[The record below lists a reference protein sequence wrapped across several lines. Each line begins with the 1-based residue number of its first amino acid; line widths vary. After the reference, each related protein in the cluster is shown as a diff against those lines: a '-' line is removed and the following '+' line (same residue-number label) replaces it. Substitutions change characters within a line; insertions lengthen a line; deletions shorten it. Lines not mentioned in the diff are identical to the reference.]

1 MHLGRVCTEAASASS
16 QLCKS
21 VACTPPRLASSAMI
35 GGSQINP
42 SRTSGI
48 LLPEEQKE
56 LLYSSASRSFS
67 RPRDQGLFLP
77 PFAPPRLGIIGLE
90 EREERGERRAENR
103 GAPKHLKAG
112 GRAIAC
118 GMRKSRRRGWG
129 AEEAASLE
137 RRLIQADPPARM
149 AAAAATATTS
159 PPPGTALP
167 PFQFRPRHE
176 GPNWRRLSAVEVD
189 RVAAEVN
196 VAVLQEHLE
205 HVTFCNAGRERC
217 PHCQGPADPLLLKL
231 LRLAQLCLEY
241 LLHSQDYLSAQLR
254 AGQELLRAADAHR
267 DLLAKDVARGAQ
279 QIRLLKEECKR
290 RKKMIATQQMML
302 QAGATYHQCQF
313 CDKAFMNSSFLHS
326 HLQRR
331 HSEEPVTDQK
341 KKSQTYKLQEEIN
354 QLKEQLQLTRSQL
367 EAEQHAH
374 IVKLS
379 KEYEDRRSKEEEI
392 RHLFHKWKEE
402 EKEKLARELEKVKE
416 MFMKEFKE
424 LTAKNSELE
433 NHLLE
438 VQKSNQHLK
447 SNLGTLKDTVELTD
461 EKHRIATDHQNVMQL
476 LEKQEAKWS
485 SKVQALQE
493 EHENEKYQLT
503 TQIEKLKAS
512 VAEELNMSNIFY
524 EKRLEEVGQKLQ
536 EQNDLIIIQKHQIEK
551 LASKKPVENS
561 KLSEVKT
568 SAQNVQPKSSPSSMH
583 DFGIE
588 AENQSVLPAVR
599 LLSKERPESA
609 VQEIEKQVPQTGKN
623 KSHINILKSDPSLTK
638 ELRTVLE
645 QTLAEKLESLGIK
658 SGVRGIPSD
667 HLNRVLISVETARE
681 ERKKQLP
688 DIQHIREQLERQVSF
703 RVAERS
709 SCSRFL
715 SNPLLSSEAKYR
727 TTRLGTSLP
736 TVFPKPVKRSSITKH
751 SLVQRTLPAEN
762 TSTPKTKKNMLKD
775 EISRKPPST
784 VTPPFSSEEEVED
797 NDIRHSY
804 ISPELSLHKASK
816 SHNKDNLT
824 RFAYRSDVNIPE
836 DEVDLKPSRSRSS
849 LLQNEMDEMEKF
861 LLSQRKESKEIGG
874 MNGGSS
880 SIHTCA
886 QGVKF
891 TGIGEEDDWD
901 LSSLEDEK
909 PLKDEKNKNVR
920 AVEKNDPCAV
930 SMTHEWGKPVK
941 DEGRPDADMSSSPKS
956 SLVTVTDWSD
966 SSDI

>member
-1 MHLGRVCTEAASASS
+1 
-16 QLCKS
+16 
-21 VACTPPRLASSAMI
+21 
-35 GGSQINP
+35 
-42 SRTSGI
+42 
-48 LLPEEQKE
+48 
-56 LLYSSASRSFS
+56 
-67 RPRDQGLFLP
+67 
-77 PFAPPRLGIIGLE
+77 
-90 EREERGERRAENR
+90 
-103 GAPKHLKAG
+103 
-112 GRAIAC
+112 
-118 GMRKSRRRGWG
+118 
-129 AEEAASLE
+129 
-137 RRLIQADPPARM
+137 M
-149 AAAAATATTS
+149 AAAATS
-159 PPPGTALP
+159 PPPGAALP
-167 PFQFRPRHE
+167 PFQFRSRLE
-176 GPNWRRLSAVEVD
+176 GPDWRRLSAVEVD

-313 CDKAFMNSSFLHS
+313 CDKAFMNASFLHS

-331 HSEEPVTDQK
+331 HSEEPVTDRK
-341 KKSQTYKLQEEIN
+341 KKSHTYKLQEEIN
-354 QLKEQLQLTRSQL
+354 ELKEQLQLTRSQL

-374 IVKLS
+374 VVKLS

-392 RHLFHKWKEE
+392 RHLFHKWKDE

-461 EKHRIATDHQNVMQL
+461 EKHRIAVDHQNVMQL

-485 SKVQALQE
+485 SKVQTLQE
-493 EHENEKYQLT
+493 EHENEKHQLT
-503 TQIEKLKAS
+503 SQIEKLKAS

-524 EKRLEEVGQKLQ
+524 QKRLEELGQKLQ
-536 EQNDLIIIQKHQIEK
+536 EQNDLIIIQKNQIEK
-551 LASKKPVENS
+551 LASKKPVENL

-609 VQEIEKQVPQTGKN
+609 VQEQALLVHMLEPIEELPENEKEIEKQVPQKGKN
-623 KSHINILKSDPSLTK
+623 TSHVIKTLKSDPSLTK

-658 SGVRGIPSD
+658 SGVHGIPSD

-681 ERKKQLP
+681 ERKKQVP

-703 RVAERS
+703 RVAEKS

-715 SNPLLSSEAKYR
+715 SNPHLSSEAKHR

-736 TVFPKPVKRSSITKH
+736 TVFPRPVKRSSFAKH
-751 SLVQRTLPAEN
+751 SPVQRTLPAEN

-775 EISRKPPST
+775 DVSRKPPST
-784 VTPPFSSEEEVED
+784 VTSPFSSEEEVEE

-804 ISPELSLHKASK
+804 ISPELALHKASK
-816 SHNKDNLT
+816 DHSKDNLP

-836 DEVDLKPSRSRSS
+836 DEVDLKPSRSS

-880 SIHTCA
+880 SIHACA
-886 QGVKF
+886 QEVKF
-891 TGIGEEDDWD
+891 TDIEDEDDWD

-909 PLKDEKNKNVR
+909 PLKNEKNKNVR
-920 AVEKNDPCAV
+920 AVEKNDPGAA
-930 SMTHEWGKPVK
+930 STTHEGGKPIK
-941 DEGRPDADMSSSPKS
+941 DEGRQDAAISSSLKS

>member
-1 MHLGRVCTEAASASS
+1 MRR
-16 QLCKS
+16 
-21 VACTPPRLASSAMI
+21 PP
-35 GGSQINP
+35 G
-42 SRTSGI
+42 
-48 LLPEEQKE
+48 
-56 LLYSSASRSFS
+56 
-67 RPRDQGLFLP
+67 
-77 PFAPPRLGIIGLE
+77 
-90 EREERGERRAENR
+90 
-103 GAPKHLKAG
+103 
-112 GRAIAC
+112 
-118 GMRKSRRRGWG
+118 RRRHPRQV
-129 AEEAASLE
+129 AVRDPRFFLSQ
-137 RRLIQADPPARM
+137 QADPPARM
-149 AAAAATATTS
+149 AAAAATS
-159 PPPGTALP
+159 PPPGMALP

-176 GPNWRRLSAVEVD
+176 GPDWRRLSAVEVD

-290 RKKMIATQQMML
+290 RKKMIATQQTML

-313 CDKAFMNSSFLHS
+313 CDKAFMNASFLHS

-331 HSEEPVTDQK
+331 HSQEPVTDQK

-461 EKHRIATDHQNVMQL
+461 EKHRIAMDHQNVMQL

-485 SKVQALQE
+485 SKVQGLQE

-503 TQIEKLKAS
+503 AQIEKLKAS

-524 EKRLEEVGQKLQ
+524 QKRLEELGQKLQ
-536 EQNDLIIIQKHQIEK
+536 EQNDLIVIQKHQIEK

-568 SAQNVQPKSSPSSMH
+568 SAQNIQPKSSPSSMH

-609 VQEIEKQVPQTGKN
+609 VQEIEKQVPQIGKN
-623 KSHINILKSDPSLTK
+623 KSHMINILKSDPSLTK

-709 SCSRFL
+709 SCSRFF
-715 SNPLLSSEAKYR
+715 SNPVLSSEAKHR

-736 TVFPKPVKRSSITKH
+736 TVFPKPVKRSSITKR

-784 VTPPFSSEEEVED
+784 V
-797 NDIRHSY
+797 
-804 ISPELSLHKASK
+804 
-816 SHNKDNLT
+816 
-824 RFAYRSDVNIPE
+824 
-836 DEVDLKPSRSRSS
+836 
-849 LLQNEMDEMEKF
+849 
-861 LLSQRKESKEIGG
+861 
-874 MNGGSS
+874 
-880 SIHTCA
+880 
-886 QGVKF
+886 
-891 TGIGEEDDWD
+891 
-901 LSSLEDEK
+901 
-909 PLKDEKNKNVR
+909 
-920 AVEKNDPCAV
+920 
-930 SMTHEWGKPVK
+930 
-941 DEGRPDADMSSSPKS
+941 
-956 SLVTVTDWSD
+956 
-966 SSDI
+966 

>member
-1 MHLGRVCTEAASASS
+1 MRR
-16 QLCKS
+16 
-21 VACTPPRLASSAMI
+21 PP
-35 GGSQINP
+35 G
-42 SRTSGI
+42 
-48 LLPEEQKE
+48 
-56 LLYSSASRSFS
+56 
-67 RPRDQGLFLP
+67 
-77 PFAPPRLGIIGLE
+77 
-90 EREERGERRAENR
+90 
-103 GAPKHLKAG
+103 
-112 GRAIAC
+112 
-118 GMRKSRRRGWG
+118 RRRHPRQV
-129 AEEAASLE
+129 AVRDPRFFLSQ
-137 RRLIQADPPARM
+137 QADPPARM
-149 AAAAATATTS
+149 AAAAATS
-159 PPPGTALP
+159 PPPGMALP

-176 GPNWRRLSAVEVD
+176 GPDWRRLSAVEVD

-290 RKKMIATQQMML
+290 RKKMIATQQTML

-313 CDKAFMNSSFLHS
+313 CDKAFMNASFLHS

-331 HSEEPVTDQK
+331 HSQEPVTDQK

-461 EKHRIATDHQNVMQL
+461 EKHRIAMDHQNVMQL

-485 SKVQALQE
+485 SKVQGLQE
-493 EHENEKYQLT
+493 EHENEKY
-503 TQIEKLKAS
+503 
-512 VAEELNMSNIFY
+512 
-524 EKRLEEVGQKLQ
+524 
-536 EQNDLIIIQKHQIEK
+536 QIEK

-568 SAQNVQPKSSPSSMH
+568 SAQNIQPKSSPSSMH

-609 VQEIEKQVPQTGKN
+609 VQEQPPLVPMLEPIEELPKNEKEIEKQVPQIGKN
-623 KSHINILKSDPSLTK
+623 KSHMINILKSDPSLTK

-709 SCSRFL
+709 SCSRFF
-715 SNPLLSSEAKYR
+715 SNPVLSSEAKHR

-736 TVFPKPVKRSSITKH
+736 TVFPKPVKRSSITKR

-784 VTPPFSSEEEVED
+784 V
-797 NDIRHSY
+797 
-804 ISPELSLHKASK
+804 
-816 SHNKDNLT
+816 
-824 RFAYRSDVNIPE
+824 
-836 DEVDLKPSRSRSS
+836 
-849 LLQNEMDEMEKF
+849 
-861 LLSQRKESKEIGG
+861 
-874 MNGGSS
+874 
-880 SIHTCA
+880 
-886 QGVKF
+886 
-891 TGIGEEDDWD
+891 
-901 LSSLEDEK
+901 
-909 PLKDEKNKNVR
+909 
-920 AVEKNDPCAV
+920 
-930 SMTHEWGKPVK
+930 
-941 DEGRPDADMSSSPKS
+941 
-956 SLVTVTDWSD
+956 
-966 SSDI
+966 

>member
-1 MHLGRVCTEAASASS
+1 MRRPPGRRSHPRQVAVRDPHFFLS
-16 QLCKS
+16 Q
-21 VACTPPRLASSAMI
+21 
-35 GGSQINP
+35 Q
-42 SRTSGI
+42 
-48 LLPEEQKE
+48 
-56 LLYSSASRSFS
+56 
-67 RPRDQGLFLP
+67 
-77 PFAPPRLGIIGLE
+77 
-90 EREERGERRAENR
+90 AE
-103 GAPKHLKAG
+103 
-112 GRAIAC
+112 
-118 GMRKSRRRGWG
+118 
-129 AEEAASLE
+129 SL
-137 RRLIQADPPARM
+137 ARM
-149 AAAAATATTS
+149 ATATS
-159 PPPGTALP
+159 PPPGAVLP

-176 GPNWRRLSAVEVD
+176 GPDWRRLSAVEVD

-217 PHCQGPADPLLLKL
+217 PHCRGPADPLLLKL

-241 LLHSQDYLSAQLR
+241 LLHSQDYLSAQVR
-254 AGQELLRAADAHR
+254 AGQELLRSADAHR

-279 QIRLLKEECKR
+279 QIQLLKEECKR
-290 RKKMIATQQMML
+290 RKKMIATQQMVL

-331 HSEEPVTDQK
+331 HSEEPITASQK
-341 KKSQTYKLQEEIN
+341 KKSQTDKLQEEIN

-379 KEYEDRRSKEEEI
+379 KEYEERRSKEEEI

-447 SNLGTLKDTVELTD
+447 SNLGTLKDTTELID
-461 EKHRIATDHQNVMQL
+461 EKQPIAMDHQNVMEL

-493 EHENEKYQLT
+493 EHENETY
-503 TQIEKLKAS
+503 
-512 VAEELNMSNIFY
+512 
-524 EKRLEEVGQKLQ
+524 
-536 EQNDLIIIQKHQIEK
+536 QIEK
-551 LASKKPVENS
+551 LASKKTVENS
-561 KLSEVKT
+561 KLSEVKA
-568 SAQNVQPKSSPSSMH
+568 SVQNVQPKSSPSSMH
-583 DFGIE
+583 DFEIE
-588 AENQSVLPAVR
+588 AENQSSLPAIR
-599 LLSKERPESA
+599 LLSKEHPESA
-609 VQEIEKQVPQTGKN
+609 VQEQAFLVPMLEPIEELPENEKEIEKQVPQTGKN
-623 KSHINILKSDPSLTK
+623 KSHMINTLKSDPSLTK

-667 HLNRVLISVETARE
+667 HLNRVLISVESARE
-681 ERKKQLP
+681 KRKKQLP

-715 SNPLLSSEAKYR
+715 SNPYLSSEAKHKA
-727 TTRLGTSLP
+727 TRLGTSLP
-736 TVFPKPVKRSSITKH
+736 TVLPKPVKRSSIAKH
-751 SLVQRTLPAEN
+751 SLMQRKLPAEN
-762 TSTPKTKKNMLKD
+762 TSTPKIKKNMSKD

-784 VTPPFSSEEEVED
+784 ETPPFSSEEEVEE
-797 NDIRHSY
+797 NHIRHSY

-816 SHNKDNLT
+816 GHSKDNLP
-824 RFAYRSDVNIPE
+824 RFAYRSDINIPE

-861 LLSQRKESKEIGG
+861 LLSQRKERKQIGRI
-874 MNGGSS
+874 NGGSA
-880 SIHTCA
+880 SIQTCA

-891 TGIGEEDDWD
+891 TGIEDENDWD

-909 PLKDEKNKNVR
+909 PLKDEKNKNV
-920 AVEKNDPCAV
+920 CAV
-930 SMTHEWGKPVK
+930 SVTHEWRKPIK
-941 DEGRPDADMSSSPKS
+941 DEGLQDADISSSPKS

-966 SSDI
+966 SSYI

>member
-1 MHLGRVCTEAASASS
+1 MRRPPGRRSHPRQVAVRDPHFFLS
-16 QLCKS
+16 Q
-21 VACTPPRLASSAMI
+21 
-35 GGSQINP
+35 Q
-42 SRTSGI
+42 
-48 LLPEEQKE
+48 
-56 LLYSSASRSFS
+56 
-67 RPRDQGLFLP
+67 
-77 PFAPPRLGIIGLE
+77 
-90 EREERGERRAENR
+90 AE
-103 GAPKHLKAG
+103 PL
-112 GRAIAC
+112 
-118 GMRKSRRRGWG
+118 
-129 AEEAASLE
+129 
-137 RRLIQADPPARM
+137 ARM
-149 AAAAATATTS
+149 ATATS
-159 PPPGTALP
+159 PPPGAVLP

-176 GPNWRRLSAVEVD
+176 GPDWRRLSAVEVD

-217 PHCQGPADPLLLKL
+217 PHCRGPADPLLLKL

-241 LLHSQDYLSAQLR
+241 LLHSQDYLSAQVR
-254 AGQELLRAADAHR
+254 AGQELLRSADAHR

-279 QIRLLKEECKR
+279 QIQLLKEECKR
-290 RKKMIATQQMML
+290 RKKMIATQQMVL

-331 HSEEPVTDQK
+331 HSEEPVTASQK
-341 KKSQTYKLQEEIN
+341 KKSQTDKLQEEIN

-379 KEYEDRRSKEEEI
+379 KEYEERRSKEEEI

-447 SNLGTLKDTVELTD
+447 SNLGTLKDTTELID
-461 EKHRIATDHQNVMQL
+461 EKQRIAMDHQNVMQL

-493 EHENEKYQLT
+493 EHENETYQLT
-503 TQIEKLKAS
+503 SQIEKLKAS
-512 VAEELNMSNIFY
+512 VAEDLNMSNIFY
-524 EKRLEEVGQKLQ
+524 KKRLEELGQKLQ

-551 LASKKPVENS
+551 LASKKTVENS
-561 KLSEVKT
+561 KLSEVKA
-568 SAQNVQPKSSPSSMH
+568 SVQNVQPKSSPSSMH
-583 DFGIE
+583 DFEIE
-588 AENQSVLPAVR
+588 AENQSSLPAIR
-599 LLSKERPESA
+599 LLSKEHPESA

-623 KSHINILKSDPSLTK
+623 KSHMINTLKSDPSLTK

-667 HLNRVLISVETARE
+667 HLNRVLISVESARE

-715 SNPLLSSEAKYR
+715 SNPYLSSEAKHKA
-727 TTRLGTSLP
+727 TRLGTSLP
-736 TVFPKPVKRSSITKH
+736 TVLPKPVKRSSIAKH
-751 SLVQRTLPAEN
+751 SLMQRKLPAEN
-762 TSTPKTKKNMLKD
+762 TSTPKIKKNMSKD

-784 VTPPFSSEEEVED
+784 ETPPFSSEEEVEE
-797 NDIRHSY
+797 NHIRHSY

-816 SHNKDNLT
+816 GHSKDNLP
-824 RFAYRSDVNIPE
+824 RFAYRSDINIPE

-861 LLSQRKESKEIGG
+861 LLSQRKERKQIGRI
-874 MNGGSS
+874 NGGSA
-880 SIHTCA
+880 SIQTCA

-891 TGIGEEDDWD
+891 TGIEDENDWD

-909 PLKDEKNKNVR
+909 PLKDEKNKNV
-920 AVEKNDPCAV
+920 CAV
-930 SMTHEWGKPVK
+930 SVTHEWRKPIK
-941 DEGRPDADMSSSPKS
+941 DEGLQDADISSSPKS

-966 SSDI
+966 SSYI